1 MFKDDSL
8 ISKDNKVSNSKKV
21 ILKTLYFPSE
31 KLKPS

>member
-21 ILKTLYFPSE
+21 ILKTILSIR
-31 KLKPS
+31 KVKT